1 MEFVSD
7 YPTLR
12 ESWYRVLVESVKTW
26 WMKRRIKKFVENE
39 LLID

>member
-7 YPTLR
+7 YPKLS
-12 ESWYRVLVESVKTW
+12 ESWYRVLAESVRIW
-26 WMKRRIKKFVENE
+26 WIRRRIKKFVENE